1 MFRRLRP
8 GRVVLASLLSLLV
21 GGATQRLS
29 LAQDSSKNSPD
40 REAILKVA
48 KSYAAAFEKGDVDA
62 LVANWAPDA
71 EYIDESGKIT
81 QGREAIA
88 AMLRKNF
95 KGAKGY
101 KLDLQTTAFRM
112 VTPDVALADGKATLR
127 SPEGSEER
135 TPYSIVWVK
144 KDGDW
149 MLRSL
154 RDLPDDSDEE
164 MTPAERLK
172 PLTWLVG
179 DWVSTEKTP
188 EIHVTCH
195 WAPGKSFLL
204 LEYHSKAGEK
214 TETTSQRIGWDPG
227 SERFRSW
234 YFDSAGGFGEGV
246 WREDDDQWSGEM
258 ISMLPDGRLGE
269 ARHIARSVDKNS
281 WTWQARDR
289 TVDGRPLSDVDV
301 HFVRKGT
308 KEAKP

>member
-21 GGATQRLS
+21 GGVAQRS
-29 LAQDSSKNSPD
+29 SFAQDSSENSPD

-62 LVANWAPDA
+62 LVAKWAPDA

-81 QGREAIA
+81 QGREGIA

-101 KLDLQTTAFRM
+101 KIDLQTTAFRM
-112 VTPDVALADGKATLR
+112 VTPDVALADGKATLT
-127 SPEGSEER
+127 SPEGAEER

-144 KDGDW
+144 KDGNW

-154 RDLPDDSDEE
+154 RDLPEDSDEE
-164 MTPAERLK
+164 MTPTERLK
-172 PLTWLVG
+172 PLTWLLG

-188 EIHVTCH
+188 GIQLTCH

-227 SERFRSW
+227 NEQFHCW

-246 WREDDDQWSGEM
+246 LREDDDQWSGEM

-281 WTWQARDR
+281 WTWQARGR

-301 HFVRKGT
+301 HFVR
-308 KEAKP
+308 